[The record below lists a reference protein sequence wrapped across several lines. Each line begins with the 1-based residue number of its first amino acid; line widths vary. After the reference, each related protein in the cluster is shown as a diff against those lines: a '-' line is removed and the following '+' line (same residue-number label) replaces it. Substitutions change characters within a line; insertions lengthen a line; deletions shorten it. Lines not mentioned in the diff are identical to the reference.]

1 MPVYVWKGRD
11 SRSGLAQGEMQAENE
26 AAVIEALRRRNIIV
40 SSVRPKPKEL
50 KMPGFF
56 QPKVA
61 SKDLA
66 IFTRQFATMINAG
79 LPLVQCLEIQAA
91 QQENPTFKKVIDQV
105 KTDVEGGSTLAEA
118 LKRQKQVF
126 SDLYIN
132 MAAAGEAGGILDNIL
147 LRLAVYLE
155 KAEALARKIKGAMI
169 YPACIVAAAILV
181 TMVLLVWLI
190 FVIPIFE
197 KMFSEMGAKLPGPT
211 LFVIRLSKFLQKYI
225 ILIIAAIAGAIF
237 AIRSWYKTDKGQLF
251 LDQLMLKLPILGDLT
266 QKSSIARFARTLGT
280 LLASGVAI
288 LDALEIT
295 AKTAGN
301 RVVQDAILAARKSIG
316 GGETISAPL
325 KTMKI
330 FPPMVVQM
338 ISVGEATG
346 GLDEMLNKIADF
358 YDEEVDTAVENLT
371 AAMEPM
377 IMVVLGLGIGG
388 LVISMYLPIFT
399 MTSALMGGH

>member
-1 MPVYVWKGRD
+1 MPVYIWKGRD
-11 SRSGLAQGEMQAENE
+11 SKTGMVSGEMAAENE
-26 AAVIEALRRRNIIV
+26 QAVVEALRRRNVIV
-40 SSVRPKPKEL
+40 SSVRPKPKEIKL
-50 KMPGFF
+50 PSFA
-56 QPKVA
+56 QPKV
-61 SKDLA
+61 SGKDLA

-79 LPLVQCLEIQAA
+79 LPLVQCLEIQAV

-126 SDLYIN
+126 SELYIN

-147 LRLAVYLE
+147 LRLAVFLE
-155 KAEALARKIKGAMI
+155 KSEALARKIKGAMI
-169 YPACIVAAAILV
+169 YPIILTTVAVLAAG
-181 TMVLLVWLI
+181 VLLV

-197 KMFSEMGAKLPGPT
+197 KMFGEMGAKLPGPT
-211 LFVIRLSKFLQKYI
+211 LFVIGLSKFLQKYI
-225 ILIIAAIAGAIF
+225 IIIIAAIAGIVF

-251 LDQLMLKLPILGDLT
+251 LDSLILKLPVLGELN
-266 QKSSIARFARTLGT
+266 QKASIARFSRTLGT

-301 RVVQDAILAARKSIG
+301 RVVQDAILSARKSIG

-338 ISVGEATG
+338 IAVGEATG
-346 GLDEMLNKIADF
+346 GLDEMLSKIADF

-371 AAMEPM
+371 AALEPM

-388 LVISMYLPIFT
+388 LVIAMYLPIFT
-399 MTSALMGGH
+399 MTSAMMGK

>member
-1 MPVYVWKGRD
+1 M
-11 SRSGLAQGEMQAENE
+11 AAENE
-26 AAVIEALRRRNIIV
+26 ASVIDALRKRNIIV

-50 KMPGFF
+50 KMPGFASR
-56 QPKVA
+56 KVA

-91 QQENPTFKKVIDQV
+91 QQESPVFRKVIEQV

-118 LKRQKQVF
+118 LKRQKNVF

-147 LRLAVYLE
+147 ARLAAYLE
-155 KAEALARKIKGAMI
+155 ASEALARKIKGAMI
-169 YPACIVAAAILV
+169 YPAILTTVAVGAAA
-181 TMVLLVWLI
+181 VLLI

-197 KMFSEMGAKLPGPT
+197 KMFAEMGAKLPGPT
-211 LFVIRLSKFLQKYI
+211 LFVVGLSKFLQKFI
-225 ILIIAAIAGAIF
+225 IPIVIVIAAAVFG
-237 AIRSWYKTDKGQLF
+237 IRSWYKTEKGQLF
-251 LDQLMLKLPILGDLT
+251 LDKLMLKIPILGNLV

-301 RVVQDAILAARKSIG
+301 RVVQDAIMAARKSIG

-346 GLDEMLNKIADF
+346 GLDEMLTKIADF
-358 YDEEVDTAVENLT
+358 YDDEVDTAVENLT
-371 AAMEPM
+371 AAMEPL
-377 IMVVLGLGIGG
+377 IMVFLGLGIGG
-388 LVISMYLPIFT
+388 LVVSMYLPIFT
-399 MTSALMGGH
+399 MTSAMMGGK